1 MGKKKFNVNIQ
12 HAFTLLYYILSQ
24 KPEEIP
30 YSPYATETGVR
41 VDTAPI
47 PKESLEPC
55 LDFLESIRI
64 DTKVTGILEG
74 EKIDLLSDGTLN
86 MNRITVTENDER
98 KVYVNLWQNA
108 DTLVAFE
115 ALEMAVRMR
124 KGR

>member
-1 MGKKKFNVNIQ
+1 MGKKKFNINIQ
-12 HAFTLLYYILSQ
+12 HAFTLLHYILSQ

-30 YSPYATETGVR
+30 NSPFATETGVR

-64 DTKVTGILEG
+64 DTKVTGMLEG

-115 ALEMAVRMR
+115 ALEMAVCMR

>member
-12 HAFTLLYYILSQ
+12 HAFTLLHYILSQ

-30 YSPYATETGVR
+30 SSPFATETGVR

-55 LDFLESIRI
+55 LDFLQSIRI
-64 DTKVTGILEG
+64 DTKVTGMLEG
-74 EKIDLLSDGTLN
+74 EKIDLLGDGTLS
-86 MNRITVTENDER
+86 ISKIIVTENEER

-108 DTLVAFE
+108 DTLVVFE
-115 ALEMAVRMR
+115 ALEMAVHMR